1 MLKIDFT
8 QEAVEKLH
16 YERYHHPHPLVQ
28 RKMEVLYLKSQGIKH
43 KEICNLCK
51 ITKTT
56 LTKYIRQYQLGGV
69 EELKKLS
76 YKGQPSELNQHS
88 DILKEY
94 FEKHPASSV
103 AEASDAIEK
112 LTGVKRSPTQVRE
125 FLKRMGMRCL
135 KVGYVPGKSIELEKV
150 KAVENYQ
157 VETLEPLL
165 KEAVAGE
172 KAVFFVD
179 AAHFVHRAYLGFL
192 CRVISF

>member
-43 KEICNLCK
+43 KEICNLYK

-125 FLKRMGMRCL
+125 FLSLLNSEGIRIGGGSKQQ
-135 KVGYVPGKSIELEKV
+135 KWTQKQ
-150 KAVENYQ
+150 KA
-157 VETLEPLL
+157 L
-165 KEAVAGE
+165 
-172 KAVFFVD
+172 D
-179 AAHFVHRAYLGFL
+179 AYLYSPQNEYRRTNP
-192 CRVISF
+192 CPTPSETH